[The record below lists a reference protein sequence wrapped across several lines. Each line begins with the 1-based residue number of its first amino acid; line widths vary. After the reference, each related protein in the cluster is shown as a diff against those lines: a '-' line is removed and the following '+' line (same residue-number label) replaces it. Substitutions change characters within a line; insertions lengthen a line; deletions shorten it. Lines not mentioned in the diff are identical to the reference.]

1 MRKVVISVVLVML
14 LAVPVLAA
22 GELAGGYYFVA
33 DTALGNGLRFYVPAD
48 FASGSLTYDSSGY
61 LFNLT
66 SSSIYL
72 YCPDYPDYTIYAPR
86 FSGFQYRPASG
97 SGYTYVDLNV
107 HDISDTN
114 VELLQEDPA
123 LLPDTKV
130 LLIMVFVAAAVIAVA
145 LIFGPRR

>member
-1 MRKVVISVVLVML
+1 MRYVLICILLLCL

-33 DTALGNGLRFYVPAD
+33 DSALGNGLRFYVPAE

-66 SSSIYL
+66 TSSIYL

-86 FSGFQYRPASG
+86 FSGFQYRTSNS
-97 SGYTYVDLNV
+97 SGYTNVDLKVANV
-107 HDISDTN
+107 TDTN
-114 VELLQEDPA
+114 VELLQDDPV
-123 LLPDTKV
+123 LLPDLQV
-130 LLIMVFVAAAVIAVA
+130 LLIMLFVVAAVVAVA